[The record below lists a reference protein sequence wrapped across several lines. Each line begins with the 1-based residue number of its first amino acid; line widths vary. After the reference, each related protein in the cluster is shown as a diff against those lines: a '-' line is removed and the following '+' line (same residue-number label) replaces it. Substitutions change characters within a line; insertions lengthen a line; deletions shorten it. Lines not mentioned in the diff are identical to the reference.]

1 MKKVM
6 RQVGSDTPRNIIDLS
21 PKVEEAKVE
30 ETKVEEVK
38 VEEVKVEEPA
48 AEEPVAEEAKV
59 EETEAQPIAEAVVV
73 KEHTHDENCEHA
85 AEEQAP
91 KRSRKKQAEPSDAE

>member
-6 RQVGSDTPRNIIDLS
+6 RQVGSNTPKNIFDLS
-21 PKVEEAKVE
+21 PKVEEVVA
-30 ETKVEEVK
+30 
-38 VEEVKVEEPA
+38 EEPV

-59 EETEAQPIAEAVVV
+59 EEAEEQPVAEAVVV
-73 KEHTHDENCEHA
+73 EEHTHDENCDHP

>member
-6 RQVGSDTPRNIIDLS
+6 RQVGSNTPKNIFDLS
-21 PKVEEAKVE
+21 PKVEEVVAEAPATEGPTGPFTDLFSAQKGFA
-30 ETKVEEVK
+30 EEV
-38 VEEVKVEEPA
+38 
-48 AEEPVAEEAKV
+48 KV
-59 EETEAQPIAEAVVV
+59 EETEAQPVAEAVVV
-73 KEHTHDENCEHA
+73 EEHTHDENCDHP

>member
-6 RQVGSDTPRNIIDLS
+6 RQVGSNTPKNIFDLS
-21 PKVEEAKVE
+21 PKVEEVVAE
-30 ETKVEEVK
+30 AEA
-38 VEEVKVEEPA
+38 EEPV

-59 EETEAQPIAEAVVV
+59 EEAEEQPVAEAVVV
-73 KEHTHDENCEHA
+73 EEHTHDENCDHP

>member
-6 RQVGSDTPRNIIDLS
+6 RQVGSNTPKNIFDLS
-21 PKVEEAKVE
+21 PKVEEVVAE
-30 ETKVEEVK
+30 AE
-38 VEEVKVEEPA
+38 

-59 EETEAQPIAEAVVV
+59 EETEEQPVAEAVVV
-73 KEHTHDENCEHA
+73 EEHTHDENCDHP